1 MHIYKNNKIQYII
14 ILSLLVVTFAIVLGR
29 TKKIVFIV
37 SDSMSPAIKKGTLA
51 IIDKYD
57 INNIEIGDIICY
69 TDTKNNRDI
78 VHRVVEKNIVDTH
91 GIVIRTQGDN
101 NKSVDNIE
109 VTVENYIGKVGIYIY
124 IIDIIVEILPK
135 IIIAICSILGFIK
148 IYSKK
153 KK

>member
-1 MHIYKNNKIQYII
+1 
-14 ILSLLVVTFAIVLGR
+14 
-29 TKKIVFIV
+29 
-37 SDSMSPAIKKGTLA
+37 MSPAIKKGTLA

-78 VHRVVEKNIVDTH
+78 VHRVVEKNIVDIH

-101 NKSVDNIE
+101 NRSVDNIE
-109 VTVENYIGKVGIYIY
+109 VTTENYIGKVGIYIY
-124 IIDIIVEILPK
+124 VIDIIVEILPK
-135 IIIAICSILGFIK
+135 IIIAICGILGFIK